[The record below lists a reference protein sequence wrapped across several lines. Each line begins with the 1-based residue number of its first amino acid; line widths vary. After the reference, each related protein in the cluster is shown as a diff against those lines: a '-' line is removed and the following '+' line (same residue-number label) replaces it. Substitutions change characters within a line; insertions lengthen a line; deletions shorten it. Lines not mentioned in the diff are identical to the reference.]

1 MMTSQ
6 LHATRG
12 AQILCQVLK
21 GLRGEGMLRHS
32 VLKSFCTGTIIA
44 CLRNNLFVSHLSR
57 VLSRFQN
64 GKHATFE
71 YALIY
76 HD

>member
-1 MMTSQ
+1 MMTSH

-12 AQILCQVLK
+12 AQILCQGLK

-57 VLSRFQN
+57 VLPRFQN
-64 GKHATFE
+64 M
-71 YALIY
+71 YMQPLNML
-76 HD
+76 